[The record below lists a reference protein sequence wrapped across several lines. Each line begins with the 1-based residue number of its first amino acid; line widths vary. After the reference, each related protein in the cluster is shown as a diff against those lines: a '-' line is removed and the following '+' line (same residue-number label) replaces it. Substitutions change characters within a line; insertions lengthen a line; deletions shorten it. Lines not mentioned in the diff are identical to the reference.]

1 MNLIM
6 PSPVHPALTSYLSD
20 KTKAVL
26 MGVLG
31 VSKLED
37 VLYKDFQDIS
47 VSCDVIRKQAELYSD
62 RNRGSVRLNAGRY
75 YTAGEFQERVQ
86 QAKFIPL
93 P

>member
-1 MNLIM
+1 MLSSAKISA
-6 PSPVHPALTSYLSD
+6 PSHLSD

-26 MGVLG
+26 IGVLG

-37 VLYKDFQDIS
+37 VLHKDFQDIS
-47 VSCDVIRKQAELYSD
+47 AGCDVDKKQAELYSD

-75 YTAGEFQERVQ
+75 YTASEFQDRIQ